1 MNEEKE
7 MRKFLGFLGNE
18 IFLGTL
24 IALLSVFTA
33 LASYQGAMSDSE
45 QNKYEILGM
54 QQLNDGNAEYLRA
67 NQDITQD
74 YNYFDNWYLNVDER
88 PEIGEYYQ
96 TSFSEALLAAVDR
109 DPDLVWDDQYYDE
122 MYTDATEL
130 WDESDIN
137 FELASQ
143 YDEKGDQ
150 LQLVMMIMALGLA
163 FAAWSSLLNAESNMR
178 LLFALFGLIMFVIGL
193 FTYIPIAVG

>member
-1 MNEEKE
+1 MK
-7 MRKFLGFLGNE
+7 RFFGFLGNE
-18 IFLGTL
+18 VVLGTL

-33 LASYQGAMSDSE
+33 LASYQGAMADSE

-88 PEIGEYYQ
+88 PDIGEYYQ
-96 TSFSEALLAAVDR
+96 TNFSEALQVAIER
-109 DPDLVWDDQYYDE
+109 DAEAVWDDQYYDE
-122 MYTDATEL
+122 MYADATGL
-130 WDESDIN
+130 WEESDTN

-143 YDEKGDQ
+143 FDEKGDQ

-163 FAAWSSLLNAESNMR
+163 FAAWASLLGAESNMR
-178 LLFALFGLIMFVIGL
+178 LLFALFGLIMFVVGII
-193 FTYIPIAVG
+193 TYLPLAL

>member
-1 MNEEKE
+1 MK
-7 MRKFLGFLGNE
+7 KVLGFLGNE

-88 PEIGEYYQ
+88 PDIGEYYQ
-96 TSFSEALLAAVDR
+96 SSFSEALAGAIER
-109 DPDLVWDDQYYDE
+109 DPDLVWDEQYYDE
-122 MYTDATEL
+122 MYTDAIGL
-130 WDESDIN
+130 WDESETN
-137 FELASQ
+137 FGLASNF
-143 YDEKGDQ
+143 DEKGDQ

-163 FAAWSSLLNAESNMR
+163 FAAWASLLGAESNMR
-178 LLFALFGLIMFVIGL
+178 LLFALFGLIMFVAGII
-193 FTYIPIAVG
+193 TYVPIATG